1 MNGDALAGRELLGQ
15 GREAEIYAWD
25 DNLVLRLFRTPEL
38 NERLEREAAA
48 MRAAEACGVPVPR
61 VEGTLT
67 VNGRPGLLLERIDG
81 RDIITLFGRRPWA
94 VPRMVRR
101 VALLQAQMHDAV
113 APPTLE
119 DLRARIRRRIAVVP
133 SDVLPKDLAD
143 HALTQLDT
151 LPDGDRLCHGDF
163 HPGNVLLSSAG
174 PRVID
179 WTAATRGDPT
189 GDLARTALML
199 TVGEAEPTMPL
210 LVRRLDATGRTVVVR
225 AYLRAYRRLRPFDDE
240 LMARWQIVRAA
251 DRLAED
257 ISGEQAK
264 LVAIL
269 RAAVERAD

>member
-1 MNGDALAGRELLGQ
+1 MSGDALAGRELLGQ

-38 NERLEREAAA
+38 KERLEREAAA
-48 MRAAEACGVPVPR
+48 MSAAEACGVPVPR
-61 VEGTLT
+61 VAGTLT

-101 VALLQAQMHDAV
+101 VALLQTQMHDAG

-119 DLRARIRRRIAVVP
+119 DLRARIRRRIALVP

-143 HALTQLDT
+143 YALAQLDT

-179 WTAATRGDPT
+179 WTAAARGDPT
-189 GDLARTALML
+189 GDLARTCLML
-199 TVGEAEPTMPL
+199 SVGEADPTMPL
-210 LVRRLDATGRTVVVR
+210 LVRRLDSTGRTVVVR

-240 LMARWQIVRAA
+240 LMARWQTVRAA

-257 ISGEQAK
+257 IPGEHAK
-264 LVAIL
+264 LVTIL
-269 RAAVERAD
+269 RTAAEEAD